1 MHSHSNESL
10 KITAVIMLGIIAC
23 FSLFSYASGS
33 DHRLE
38 EESVYISIGCAI
50 SIAIVI
56 LSDRITSLKAT
67 HDSFEIHLGTMR
79 HDLENTLEEVK
90 KNILKKDDLRIAKAE
105 QLIEKPKERNLN
117 KEAQDI
123 GKAMKMLREIMREYN
138 S

>member
-1 MHSHSNESL
+1 
-10 KITAVIMLGIIAC
+10 
-23 FSLFSYASGS
+23 
-33 DHRLE
+33 
-38 EESVYISIGCAI
+38 
-50 SIAIVI
+50 
-56 LSDRITSLKAT
+56 
-67 HDSFEIHLGTMR
+67 MR